1 MDIIIAGDG
10 KVGSTLARQLS
21 AEGHDV
27 TLIDSDLHVLN
38 TSVERYDLMGVHG
51 NCASKSVLLRAGVME
66 AELLIAATSADE
78 INLLCCTTAHGLNP
92 KLHTI
97 ARIRNPEYT
106 DQIHEMRNV
115 FALSLTVNPE
125 KQAAQEIERLLKYP
139 GFLRRDIFAKAR
151 AEIVELRIDN
161 KSKLRDVSLME
172 MNAIVKC
179 KVLVCAVLR
188 DGKAVAPK
196 GNFILREGDR
206 IFVTAPTNNL
216 ATLLKNLGIV
226 TRRVR
231 NVILCGGGRV
241 SYYLASLLEKDG
253 MNVQIIESNRE
264 RCAELATLLPDTTI
278 IHGDGTDQDLLNSQ
292 GRSQCDALVTLTG
305 VDELNMIVSLYGM
318 KQNVPLV
325 ITKLSRMDNRSIV
338 DSLSLGSVVCPKE
351 LCCNSIVRYVRA
363 MQKQTGAALSLRT
376 IADGQAEAIEFLVD
390 KHTHNCGVPL
400 KQLKLKSD
408 VLVAMINRGA
418 YTEIPSGDS
427 YFRAGDSVV
436 VVTSGQ
442 GTLQDLNDIFA

>member
-188 DGKAVAPK
+188 DGKAGAPK

-241 SYYLASLLEKDG
+241 SYYLASLLAKDG

-264 RCAELATLLPDTTI
+264 RCAELAPLLPDTTI

-292 GRSQCDALVTLTG
+292 GLSQCDALVTLTG

-418 YTEIPSGDS
+418 YTEIPNGDS

>member
-179 KVLVCAVLR
+179 KVLVCTVLR

-292 GRSQCDALVTLTG
+292 GLSQCDALVTLTG

>member
-264 RCAELATLLPDTTI
+264 RCAELATMLPDTTI

-292 GRSQCDALVTLTG
+292 GLSQCDALVTLTG